1 MTATLQQIE
10 SSSRLLGDEV
20 EAWLKQ
26 ITPISS
32 PANPLSASPVSAPA
46 AEHGF
51 DIKALVAAGVAEVE
65 RSQKATATAQQLA
78 RPGLLARITR
88 RHLRPADRGPRT
100 ACTSAAPPPNSPPAD
115 GAAASFATPA
125 GQHCILGALLAVPSD
140 NDTALRSHIHIR
152 AAMTT
157 PAYAQPS
164 DAYIERLEQEARR
177 QSLDAAAV
185 RRAHEIAVHNNTA
198 LRIAARINSTRADL
212 RQLCV

>member
-1 MTATLQQIE
+1 MAQADHPDQQP
-10 SSSRLLGDEV
+10 G
-20 EAWLKQ
+20 Q
-26 ITPISS
+26 
-32 PANPLSASPVSAPA
+32 PLSPSPVSAPA

-88 RHLRPADRGPRT
+88 RHLRPADRASVHIRR
-100 ACTSAAPPPNSPPAD
+100 
-115 GAAASFATPA
+115 AAAELATGGWCRGVLRDTR

-177 QSLDAAAV
+177 QGLDAAAV

-212 RQLCV
+212 RQLGVWVSNAQEARQAHPGAAGSAL

>member
-88 RHLRPADRGPRT
+88 RHLRPADRASVHIRRAAAELATGGWCRGVLRDTRPPAPPIYARSSRRAQET
-100 ACTSAAPPPNSPPAD
+100 TKTSAQAI
-115 GAAASFATPA
+115 ATTA
-125 GQHCILGALLAVPSD
+125 GS
-140 NDTALRSHIHIR
+140 
-152 AAMTT
+152 
-157 PAYAQPS
+157 
-164 DAYIERLEQEARR
+164 
-177 QSLDAAAV
+177 
-185 RRAHEIAVHNNTA
+185 
-198 LRIAARINSTRADL
+198 
-212 RQLCV
+212 